1 MATPIPFTNMTI
13 QRIVLCIIVC
23 FVFFFEG
30 SAQTNFVTHNGKD
43 KSLYQLEW
51 RLDSGNSRYLRDIAT
66 FLDKTEEKEYALK
79 ILRQKTIFPS
89 IQIALNE
96 ATTKDEFFDFFY
108 THHKEIKY
116 SHILQIYYTV
126 PLEQIS
132 KEIDTE
138 DLSSISPMDAFSKLC
153 LDLQHSTD
161 IKKIRQKIIAL
172 RDIQI
177 HKGVPLNKLIT
188 CIDLSD
194 PIVQDVMLSSNAIE
208 YFTAKE
214 DLKESF
220 QQVIDES
227 ASNPEF
233 VNKIYSRIFGLPD
246 SNLSISEIQSSFN
259 RFNRRKMTLK
269 DSIDHKIESDY
280 KVSNKYYYNDVDFY
294 GTTLCTKLKSQE
306 ENNILVANLLATKD
320 PKLLFYLA
328 AYIFSD
334 KKAELNNDIIQLLE
348 NLTTIKITGA
358 NNYELAQN
366 ILIYWAQNYNSYTW
380 DESIWRFVSE
390 EEKKKQTKNLERL
403 IRRLNSTNDTVALN
417 AYVSL
422 SEANPFE
429 VSNLVDKYKKVMK
442 KTNPLI
448 PPLKYNYLETTT
460 KLVAYNR
467 EFDISYQPS
476 LPITKLLAK
485 LDVNTPNKER
495 IEIENKIIAIAE
507 VKDIPAL
514 EYWGTINIINKPNS
528 FSIGRII
535 ELVLAKYWHKMKLDR
550 QWLTHFIYKAAL
562 FNELDGTGIAKS
574 YSKLLKVDDPELE
587 ASIEYIKIHS
597 SRQEVMDYIQDE
609 IFNDED
615 TEDSNKQKAIAAKE
629 DLVTKLRKAT
639 EITYSQINQLLDFEE
654 SLTTE
659 KAQTL
664 SFIEKL
670 MPKKDIR
677 KLKIKGELTSE
688 DLSFLKGEAYSH
700 REIGSIL
707 RFFNSE
713 NPKEN
718 LKFALESI
726 HSFNIDD
733 KAYVVNTLF
742 RYRWFTQYINESK
755 FISQE
760 MIQLISILSQYLKES
775 EFIGEIED
783 RTTQINIIQTSF
795 IGRDIEEQLIASIE
809 LDVDLALK
817 ADLQKV
823 ILAKAK
829 FEDLGIILDHVD
841 GLINNKGNLD
851 LSFLNEDFGLPI
863 FDISTNAE
871 LRTFLE
877 RHKTLSKKSFYMIYL
892 EDFGIDFKTKGGKLD
907 YEKIVKILKYDI
919 AEPFIGRGGGKR
931 DFYVYGLTKVLE
943 EEFKDDLG
951 FEDKLNNYQTFVHFS
966 GLQRARAWYNYLT
979 SLGFG
984 KRIIDSPSF

>member
-1 MATPIPFTNMTI
+1 MTI
-13 QRIVLCIIVC
+13 QRIVLCIV
-23 FVFFFEG
+23 VWLVYSFEG
-30 SAQTNFVTHNGKD
+30 YTQTNFVTHNGKD

-51 RLDSGNSRYLRDIAT
+51 RLESGNSRYLRDIAS
-66 FLDKTEEKEYALK
+66 FLDKAEDKNYALN
-79 ILRQKTIFPS
+79 ILRHKTLFPS
-89 IQIALNE
+89 SQIVLHE
-96 ATTKDEFFDFFY
+96 ATTKAEFYDFFY
-108 THHKEIKY
+108 TYQKEIKY

-132 KEIDTE
+132 KEIETE
-138 DLSSISPMDAFSKLC
+138 EFNAISPMDAFSKLC

-161 IKKIRQKIIAL
+161 VKKVKQKISAL

-177 HKGVPLNKLIT
+177 HKGVALNKLIT

-194 PIVQDVMLSSNAIE
+194 PIVQNFMLKSNAIE

-220 QQVIDES
+220 QQVLDES
-227 ASNPEF
+227 ASNPKF
-233 VNKIYSRIFGLPD
+233 VNKIYSQMFGLPN
-246 SNLSISEIQSSFN
+246 SELSVAEIQSSFN
-259 RFNRRKMTLK
+259 RFKRNNMSLK
-269 DSIDHKIESDY
+269 DSIDHQIETDY
-280 KVSNKYYYNDVDFY
+280 NVSNRYYYSDVDFY
-294 GTTLCTKLKSQE
+294 GTTLCTKLKKQE
-306 ENNILVANLLATKD
+306 KNNTLIANLIATKD

-328 AYIFSD
+328 AYVFTNKGPKID
-334 KKAELNNDIIQLLE
+334 NDVIQLIE
-348 NLTTIKITGA
+348 NLTTIKISGP

-380 DESIWRFVSE
+380 DESLWRFVSE

-403 IRRLNSTNDTVALN
+403 IRRLNSTNDTVAMN

-429 VSNLVDKYKKVMK
+429 VSNLVNKYKKVMK

-460 KLVAYNR
+460 NLVAYNR
-467 EFDISYQPS
+467 EFDIRYHPS
-476 LPITKLLAK
+476 LPIMKLLGK
-485 LDVNTPNKER
+485 LDNNTSNKDR
-495 IEIENKIIAIAE
+495 IEIENKIVAIAE
-507 VKDIPAL
+507 VKDLPAL

-535 ELVLAKYWHKMKLDR
+535 ELVLAEYWQKMKFDR

-574 YSKLLKVDDPELE
+574 YSKLLKVDDDELK
-587 ASIEYIKIHS
+587 ASLDYIKIHS
-597 SRQEVMDYIQDE
+597 SRAVVIDYIQDE
-609 IFNDED
+609 IFNEED
-615 TEDSNKQKAIAAKE
+615 TEVSNKQKAIAAKE
-629 DLVTKLRKAT
+629 DLVRNLKQAS
-639 EITYSQINQLLDFEE
+639 EIKYSQINQLLDYEE
-654 SLTTE
+654 SLTVE

-664 SFIEKL
+664 SFIKKL

-713 NPKEN
+713 DPKEN
-718 LKFALESI
+718 LKFALHAI
-726 HSFNIDD
+726 DSFNIDD
-733 KAYVVNTLF
+733 KAYVVNSLF

-760 MIQLISILSQYLKES
+760 MIQIISILSQYLKES

-795 IGRDIEEQLIASIE
+795 IGRNIEEQLIASIE
-809 LDVDLALK
+809 LDTDLALK

-829 FEDLGIILDHVD
+829 FEDLGVILDHVD

-871 LRTFLE
+871 LKIFLD
-877 RHKTLSKKSFYMIYL
+877 RHKTLSKKKFYMIYL
-892 EDFGIDFKTKGGKLD
+892 EEFGIDFKTNASKLD
-907 YEKIVKILKYDI
+907 YEKITKILKYDI

-931 DFYVYGLTKVLE
+931 DYYVYGLTKVLE
-943 EEFKDDLG
+943 EEFKENLG

-966 GLQRARAWYNYLT
+966 GLQRARAWYTYLT
-979 SLGFG
+979 DLGYG
-984 KRIIDSPSF
+984 KTILDSPSF

>member
-1 MATPIPFTNMTI
+1 MMLLIMTL
-13 QRIVLCIIVC
+13 QRIALCFLVCIV
-23 FVFFFEG
+23 FSFKG
-30 SAQTNFVTHNGKD
+30 YTQTSHATHNGNN

-51 RLDSGNSRYLRDIAT
+51 RLDTGNSRYLRDISS
-66 FLDKTEEKEYALK
+66 FLDKPEDRDYALE
-79 ILRQKTIFPS
+79 ILQQKTIFPS
-89 IQIALNE
+89 SQIVLNQ
-96 ATTKDEFFDFFY
+96 ATSKADFFDFFY
-108 THHKEIKY
+108 THQKEIKY

-132 KEIDTE
+132 KEISIQE
-138 DLSSISPMDAFSKLC
+138 VSSISPMDAFSKLC

-161 IKKIRQKIIAL
+161 IIKVKQKIAAL

-177 HKGVPLNKLIT
+177 HKGVPLNNLIT
-188 CIDLSD
+188 CVDLTD
-194 PIVQDVMLSSNAIE
+194 PIVQNIILKNNAIE
-208 YFTAKE
+208 YFVAKD

-220 QQVIDES
+220 QQVLNES
-227 ASNPEF
+227 ASNPKF
-233 VNKIYSRIFGLPD
+233 VNKIYSRMFDLPD
-246 SNLSISEIQSSFN
+246 TELSIAEIQSEFN
-259 RFNRRKMTLK
+259 RFKRMNMTLK
-269 DSIDHKIESDY
+269 DTIDRKIEAKY
-280 KVSNKYYYNDVDFY
+280 QVSNKYYYNDVDFY
-294 GTTLCTKLKSQE
+294 GTTLCTKLHGQK
-306 ENNILVANLLATKD
+306 ENNTLLANLVATKD

-334 KKAELNNDIIQLLE
+334 KANKLDKSIIQLLE
-348 NLTTIKITGA
+348 NLTTIRVEGESD
-358 NNYELAQN
+358 YDLAQN
-366 ILIYWAQNYNSYTW
+366 LLIYWAQNYNSYTW
-380 DESIWRFVSE
+380 DESLWRFVSE

-403 IRRLNSTNDTVALN
+403 VRRLNSTNDTVALN
-417 AYVSL
+417 AYISL

-429 VSNLVDKYKKVMK
+429 ISSLVNKYKKVMK

-467 EFDISYQPS
+467 EFDIRYQAS
-476 LPITKLLAK
+476 LPIMKLLDK
-485 LDVNTPNKER
+485 LNNNTTHKER

-507 VKDIPAL
+507 GKDLPAL
-514 EYWGTINIINKPNS
+514 EYWGTINIINKSNS

-535 ELVLAKYWHKMKLDR
+535 ELVLAKYWAKMKSDR
-550 QWLTHFIYKAAL
+550 QWLTHFVYKAAL
-562 FNELDGTGIAKS
+562 FSELDGTGIAKS
-574 YSKLLKVDDPELE
+574 YNKLLKVEDDALKT
-587 ASIEYIKIHS
+587 SLEYIKIHS
-597 SRQEVMDYIQDE
+597 SRPIVIDYIQDD
-609 IFNDED
+609 IFNKED
-615 TEDSNKQKAIAAKE
+615 TENINEQKAIAAKD
-629 DLVTKLRKAT
+629 DLINKLKNAT
-639 EITYSQINQLLDFEE
+639 EVKYSQINQLLDFSE
-654 SLTTE
+654 SLGTQKT
-659 KAQTL
+659 QTL
-664 SFIEKL
+664 SFIKKL
-670 MPKKDIR
+670 NPKKDIR
-677 KLKIKGELTSE
+677 KLKIKGKLNSE
-688 DLSFLKGEAYSH
+688 DLAFLKGEAYSH

-707 RFFNSE
+707 RFFNNE
-713 NPKEN
+713 DPKEN
-718 LKFALESI
+718 LKFALEAI
-726 HSFNIDD
+726 GGFNIDD
-733 KAYVVNTLF
+733 KAYVVNSLF

-760 MIQLISILSQYLKES
+760 MIQCISILSQYLKES

-795 IGRDIEEQLIASIE
+795 IGRNIEEQLIASIE

-829 FEDLGIILDHVD
+829 FEDLGVVLDHVD

-877 RHKTLSKKSFYMIYL
+877 RHKTLSKKNFYMVYL

-931 DFYVYGLTKVLE
+931 DLYVYGLTKVLE
-943 EEFKDDLG
+943 EEFKDNLG

-966 GLQRARAWYNYLT
+966 GLQRAKAWYAYLT
-979 SLGFG
+979 NLGYG
-984 KRIIDSPSF
+984 KTIIDSPSF